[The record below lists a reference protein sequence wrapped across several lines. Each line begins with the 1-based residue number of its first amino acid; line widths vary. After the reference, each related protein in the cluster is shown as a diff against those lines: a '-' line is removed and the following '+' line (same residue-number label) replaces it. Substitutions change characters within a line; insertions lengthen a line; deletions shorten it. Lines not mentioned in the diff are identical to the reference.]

1 MSDSTAVKDLLSIKT
16 PLGEDSFVITALQG
30 MERLNRPFEYHV
42 ELQSGAALLDAN
54 KLLDNA
60 VTVTLGEPGN
70 NGRYI
75 NGIVSSVRQLPYST
89 TDTVWQYSLKIVPR
103 LYFLGQTK
111 DCRFWHNMTAPAI
124 AEAILGKFSV
134 AFQNN
139 LQVSYTA
146 RDYNVQFNESYL
158 TFLQRILEDEG
169 IFYFFTHTD
178 SAHMMVLAD
187 TKTVFQSINNP
198 EMMLHN
204 QTSGYQGLLSFRRE
218 DSTALGAVTVDDYNP
233 DTDTLTTAGQAIR
246 GKETTVLE
254 ASGAAQRTHYSWPAV
269 RGTTQDATARAKW
282 RMLAAEGAAQ
292 LYHGA
297 GSSPNFYAGGKFS
310 LTDDPMGVTDF
321 VIHTVNYLVRDTVT
335 GGRSGSSQNSV
346 VMNFIAFPAKA
357 DWHEAPTI
365 LPPSMPGLFT
375 AKVIGPEGEEIYT
388 DDLGRIKLWFPW
400 DNQSDITADNTF
412 WARVVQPWAG
422 ANWGVHFIPRIGMEV
437 AVAFLEGDVN
447 RPVVVG
453 SLYNNANTPVFA
465 PADKNK
471 SGIRTHSTLKGGSAN
486 FNEFSFDDTM
496 GSELFYLHAEKDYT
510 LEVEHDQTLTIDNCR
525 MVTVTKDETVQ
536 INGKQS
542 ITVKGDQSRTISEGN
557 QTLTLSAGSRTVSIK
572 QDESITISGKQ
583 SVTVT
588 GDQNFN
594 LNGGAVTISISNGAV
609 SYTAQQS
616 ITLTVGGSSIS
627 ITPSSISISAMS
639 VSISGDTSVSVSGA
653 DTSVSGEGGL
663 TLSGA
668 TVLIG

>member
-1 MSDSTAVKDLLSIKT
+1 MSDSTAVTDILSITT
-16 PLGEDSFVITALQG
+16 PLGPDSFVITSLQG

-42 ELQSGAALLDAN
+42 ELQAGAALLNAN
-54 KLLDNA
+54 DLLDNA
-60 VTVTLGEPGN
+60 VTVTIGEPGN
-70 NGRYI
+70 NGRFV
-75 NGIVSSVRQLPYST
+75 NGIVASVKQLPYST

-111 DCRFWHNMTAPAI
+111 DSRFWHNMTVPAI
-124 AEAILGKFSV
+124 VEAILGKFSV
-134 AFQNN
+134 AFKSN
-139 LQVSYTA
+139 LQGSYTA

-158 TFLQRILEDEG
+158 QFIQRILEDEG
-169 IFYFFTHTD
+169 IFYFFTHT
-178 SAHMMVLAD
+178 SGAHTMVLAD
-187 TKTVFQSINNP
+187 SKTAFQSINNP
-198 EMMLHN
+198 DMVLHN
-204 QTSGYQGLLSFRRE
+204 QTTGYQGLLSFRRE

-233 DTDTLTTAGQAIR
+233 QTNTLTTAGQAIR

-254 ASGAAQRTHYSWPAV
+254 ATGASQRQHYSWPAV
-269 RGTTQDATARAKW
+269 RGTASDAAARAKW
-282 RMLAAEGAAQ
+282 RMQAAEGAAQ

-297 GSSPNFYAGGKFS
+297 GSSPNFIAGGKFS
-310 LTDDPMGVTDF
+310 LADDPMGVSDY

-346 VMNFIAFPAKA
+346 VMNFTAFPAKA
-357 DWHEAPTI
+357 DWREAPSI
-365 LPPSMPGLFT
+365 APPSMPGLYT
-375 AKVIGPEGEEIYT
+375 AKVIGPQGEEIYT
-388 DDLGRIKLWFPW
+388 DDLGRIKVWFPW
-400 DNQSDITADNTF
+400 DNQSDITPDNTF

-422 ANWGVHFIPRIGMEV
+422 ANWGTQFIPRIGMEV

-471 SGIRTHSTLKGGSAN
+471 SGIRTRSTLKGGSAN
-486 FNEFSFDDTM
+486 FNEFSFDDTK
-496 GSELFYLHAEKDYT
+496 GSELFFLHAEKDYT

-542 ITVKGDQSRTISEGN
+542 ITVKGDQSRTISQGD
-557 QTLTLSAGSRTVSIK
+557 QSLTLSAGSRSVSIAK
-572 QDESITISGKQ
+572 DETITISGKQ

-588 GDQNFN
+588 GDQNFS

-653 DTSVSGEGGL
+653 DTSISGEGGL

-668 TVLIG
+668 TVMIG